1 MGLHIPDPIRVAA
14 AGMLAPFGVDLN
26 QLLLA
31 GTEKQVGAKF
41 IPLKEVEKTY
51 GLGRWSIG
59 RLIKA
64 GKISAAKMS
73 PARAGKVLID
83 AESLENF
90 LASTKI
96 SKEGGKNDR

>member
-1 MGLHIPDPIRVAA
+1 MAMNIPEPIRVAA

-26 QLLLA
+26 LLLQS

-51 GLGRWSIG
+51 GLGRWVIG

-73 PARAGKVLID
+73 PARAGKVLVN
-83 AESLENF
+83 AESLEYF
-90 LASTKI
+90 LTHAKI
-96 SKEGGKNDR
+96 NNKGVKNEQ